1 MPLPVA
7 GRPAPVGAAAF
18 PEASVQNLVTS
29 LGVTREEAVA
39 ALRAYGGNVDMAAS
53 ALLQSRFGF

>member
-7 GRPAPVGAAAF
+7 GAAAF